1 MLKRLVPVLVLA
13 AALSLP
19 ALSLPA
25 QAEKHALVTFKSL
38 NLETAMEV
46 AEGALKACR
55 DSGFQVAVAVVDR
68 SGVLQIVLRDRF
80 AGLHTPETARRKAW
94 TAVSFRTD
102 TQQLA
107 EASLSGEMVSG
118 VRDIEGALMLGGGV
132 PILFAGSLIGGVG
145 VSGAPGGDRDDVC
158 ARAGITA
165 IEDKLA
171 F

>member
-1 MLKRLVPVLVLA
+1 MLFR
-13 AALSLP
+13 S
-19 ALSLPA
+19 
-25 QAEKHALVTFKSL
+25 

-68 SGVLQIVLRDRF
+68 SGVLQVVLRDRF

-132 PILFAGSLIGGVG
+132 PILDRKSVG
-145 VSGAPGGDRDDVC
+145 
-158 ARAGITA
+158 
-165 IEDKLA
+165 
-171 F
+171 

>member
-1 MLKRLVPVLVLA
+1 MLGRYLAAGAVLA
-13 AALSLP
+13 ALS
-19 ALSLPA
+19 SSVQA
-25 QAEKHALVTFKSL
+25 Q
-38 NLETAMEV
+38 
-46 AEGALKACR
+46 EGALITFKTLTLEAATELAQGALAACR
-55 DSGFQVAVAVVDR
+55 KGGFQVAVAVVDR
-68 SGVLQIVLRDRF
+68 GGNVQVILRDRF
-80 AGLHTPETARRKAW
+80 AGPHTTETARRKAW

-145 VSGAPGGDRDDVC
+145 VSGAPGGDSDDAC
-158 ARAGITA
+158 ARAGIEA
-165 IEDKLA
+165 VVDKLE